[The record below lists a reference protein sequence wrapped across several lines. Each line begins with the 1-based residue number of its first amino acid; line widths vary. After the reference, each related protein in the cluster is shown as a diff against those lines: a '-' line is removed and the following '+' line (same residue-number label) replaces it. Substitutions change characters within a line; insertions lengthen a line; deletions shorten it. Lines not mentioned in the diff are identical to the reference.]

1 MRRADAQG
9 GGEEGLKRRQSVL
22 ELPGVSQLHR
32 YTQMGVEV
40 IAMVAA
46 FDIRRPTT
54 VVRHSTADSRLLNVG
69 RRLVVG
75 RRMANVVLWKDPAT
89 TQERAD
95 TTQEN
100 AGTTQ
105 EKTGT
110 TQENAVK
117 DAVTT
122 EEVAPKTGEVA
133 LKVAPKNGGVALK
146 VAPKTGDVAPNVAP
160 KDGEAT
166 PQKGEQEVCQA
177 VNAAFP
183 TLRDGIA
190 EKCAKMYVHM
200 RDYGGSNSSLAR
212 ELDIPLRSIIRYQEI
227 LKQAHV
233 LEHAGP
239 ANGGVWKFLM

>member
-1 MRRADAQG
+1 
-9 GGEEGLKRRQSVL
+9 
-22 ELPGVSQLHR
+22 
-32 YTQMGVEV
+32 
-40 IAMVAA
+40 MVAA

-69 RRLVVG
+69 RRSAVG
-75 RRMANVVLWKDPAT
+75 RRMSNVVLRKGPAT
-89 TQERAD
+89 PQESV
-95 TTQEN
+95 
-100 AGTTQ
+100 GTTQ
-105 EKTGT
+105 ESAVKTANVAVKDVVT
-110 TQENAVK
+110 TQEDAVK
-117 DAVTT
+117 DAVTIQ
-122 EEVAPKTGEVA
+122 EVAPKNGEVALKVAPKNGGVA

-200 RDYGGSNSSLAR
+200 RDSGGSNSSLAR

-233 LEHAGP
+233 LEHVGP
-239 ANGGVWKFLM
+239 ANGGVWKFLI

>member
-1 MRRADAQG
+1 
-9 GGEEGLKRRQSVL
+9 
-22 ELPGVSQLHR
+22 
-32 YTQMGVEV
+32 
-40 IAMVAA
+40 MVAA

-69 RRLVVG
+69 RRSAVG
-75 RRMANVVLWKDPAT
+75 RRMSNVVLRKGPAT
-89 TQERAD
+89 PQESV
-95 TTQEN
+95 
-100 AGTTQ
+100 GTTQ
-105 EKTGT
+105 ESAVKTANVAVKDVVT
-110 TQENAVK
+110 TQEDAVK
-117 DAVTT
+117 DAVTIQ
-122 EEVAPKTGEVA
+122 EVAPKNGEVA

-200 RDYGGSNSSLAR
+200 RDSGGSNSSLAR

-233 LEHAGP
+233 LEHVGP
-239 ANGGVWKFLM
+239 ANGGVWKFLI

>member
-1 MRRADAQG
+1 
-9 GGEEGLKRRQSVL
+9 
-22 ELPGVSQLHR
+22 
-32 YTQMGVEV
+32 MGVEV

-54 VVRHSTADSRLLNVG
+54 VMRHSTADSRLLNVG
-69 RRLVVG
+69 RRSAVG
-75 RRMANVVLWKDPAT
+75 RRMSNVVLRKGPAT
-89 TQERAD
+89 PQESV
-95 TTQEN
+95 
-100 AGTTQ
+100 GTTQ
-105 EKTGT
+105 ESAVKTANVAVKDVVT
-110 TQENAVK
+110 TQEDAVK
-117 DAVTT
+117 DAVT
-122 EEVAPKTGEVA
+122 
-133 LKVAPKNGGVALK
+133 VALK

-200 RDYGGSNSSLAR
+200 RDSGGSNSSLAR

-233 LEHAGP
+233 LEHVGP
-239 ANGGVWKFLM
+239 ANGGVWKFLI

>member
-1 MRRADAQG
+1 
-9 GGEEGLKRRQSVL
+9 
-22 ELPGVSQLHR
+22 
-32 YTQMGVEV
+32 MGVEV

-69 RRLVVG
+69 RRSAVG
-75 RRMANVVLWKDPAT
+75 RRMSNVVLRKGPAT
-89 TQERAD
+89 PQESV
-95 TTQEN
+95 
-100 AGTTQ
+100 GTTQ
-105 EKTGT
+105 ESAVKTANVAVKDVVT
-110 TQENAVK
+110 TQEDAVK
-117 DAVTT
+117 DAVTIQ
-122 EEVAPKTGEVA
+122 E
-133 LKVAPKNGGVALK
+133 VAPKNGEVALK

-200 RDYGGSNSSLAR
+200 RDSGGSNSSLAR

-233 LEHAGP
+233 LEHVGP
-239 ANGGVWKFLM
+239 ANGGVWKFLI